1 MPTGIPVSAAPHH
14 AAFQEITGE
23 PRNSPIGPAGM
34 TLVIL
39 KKSILES
46 ANKNIA
52 TMLDYNT
59 HIQKKSMFNTPP
71 VFSIYVSM
79 LNLKWL
85 SKNGGIEW
93 IENKNKI
100 KSNLL
105 YSEIDR
111 NSIFSGI
118 SKKEDRSDM
127 NVTFSIAND
136 QLGEKFDDLCLKNN
150 IQGIKGHR
158 SVGGYR
164 ASLYNAM
171 SIKNVRVLSSI
182 MKEIEKNG

>member
-1 MPTGIPVSAAPHH
+1 
-14 AAFQEITGE
+14 
-23 PRNSPIGPAGM
+23 
-34 TLVIL
+34 
-39 KKSILES
+39 
-46 ANKNIA
+46 
-52 TMLDYNT
+52 
-59 HIQKKSMFNTPP
+59 
-71 VFSIYVSM
+71 
-79 LNLKWL
+79 
-85 SKNGGIEW
+85 
-93 IENKNKI
+93 
-100 KSNLL
+100 
-105 YSEIDR
+105 
-111 NSIFSGI
+111 
-118 SKKEDRSDM
+118 M